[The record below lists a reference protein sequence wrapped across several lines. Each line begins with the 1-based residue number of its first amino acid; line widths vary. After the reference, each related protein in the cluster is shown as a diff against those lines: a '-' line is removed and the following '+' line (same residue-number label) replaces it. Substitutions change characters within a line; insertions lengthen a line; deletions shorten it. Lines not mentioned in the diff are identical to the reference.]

1 MKTIHVV
8 AAIICD
14 GDRIFAT
21 QRGYGEWK
29 DFWEFP
35 GGKIEPGETPEAAL
49 YREILEELDTEIAVG
64 ERIATIEYDYPAFHL
79 SMDCFLAEMKK
90 GSLVL
95 KEHEAAKWLQKN
107 ELDSVNWL
115 PADRTIITMLAQ
127 KDIERINHYEW

>member
-8 AAIICD
+8 AAIIRD
-14 GDRIFAT
+14 GDRIFTT

-49 YREILEELDTEIAVG
+49 YREILEELDIEIAV
-64 ERIATIEYDYPAFHL
+64 EEKIATIEYDYPTFHL
-79 SMDCFLAEMKK
+79 SMDCFLAVMKK

-115 PADRTIITMLAQ
+115 PADRTIIGLLREYLKTV
-127 KDIERINHYEW
+127 D